1 MQKSSFLLLLSL
13 VALNATQIKSINFEG
28 LKQISPS
35 TAANM
40 TGLKIGDTIT
50 GDNTNQAIINLFEQ
64 GFFDDAYIEEN
75 GGNLTF
81 HVQEK
86 PIIAKIDVEGVV
98 TNDKKAIN
106 EIIGLKKGQTYDK
119 VAIARV
125 KERIK
130 QYYQVKGYFDTVVEV
145 DAKPINKDS
154 SALHLTAIVNRGEN
168 IIIEKINLV
177 GAKKLGYSNFED
189 KIVNKEREMLGW
201 MWGFYDGGLK
211 ISELSNDSIRIKDE
225 YLRKGYLDA
234 YVSEPY
240 LNVDRTN
247 YRGDLTYY
255 IQEGERYR
263 VGQISIDAPSELGL
277 NTAKII
283 RGFALESGDRFNIV
297 RARKDVATLENLV
310 ADKGY
315 AFVKVVPDIKQ
326 DKEKLTA
333 DIVYKIYPENKIKI
347 RNVSISGN
355 EKTADRVIRREMYLT
370 EGNYFSATDL
380 IDSQNALKRTGYFD
394 EVEIEKIRVNDNELD
409 LVVKVKEAPT
419 GEITGGIGYGSS
431 DGLLLNAGISDK
443 NVFGSGMKGEFNI
456 EKSDDS
462 LSGAIGLTNP
472 RIFDSQYMLG
482 GKIYANDYDW
492 NDYKEKS
499 YGLSLTTGR
508 MVGRYT
514 NVGITYNL
522 ENSKIEGLN
531 DFYKAA
537 GYLNGKNVKSS
548 ITPFI
553 NFNNTDDYFI
563 PRSGAIAGAA
573 YEYAGV
579 GGDIKYSRLSG
590 NLNWY
595 YGLRDYVDYDL
606 IFRYKANAGVI
617 FGADDTKLP
626 VNYKQFL
633 GGIRSIRGYES
644 RSIPKQK
651 ICIDRS
657 CRYIETGGKKSF
669 NNSFELSFPLIDRL
683 KMRLVTFYDYG
694 MIGNDSFNEEKRSST
709 GAGIEWMTPIGPMQ
723 LFWTKP
729 LRKKE
734 YDETESFQFTIG
746 SKF

>member
-13 VALNATQIKSINFEG
+13 VALNATQIKSINFQG

-154 SALHLTAIVNRGEN
+154 NALHLTAIVNRGEN

-283 RGFALESGDRFNIV
+283 RGFALESGDRFNII

-443 NVFGSGMKGEFNI
+443 NVFGSGMKGEFNV

>member
-1 MQKSSFLLLLSL
+1 M
-13 VALNATQIKSINFEG
+13 
-28 LKQISPS
+28 
-35 TAANM
+35 
-40 TGLKIGDTIT
+40 
-50 GDNTNQAIINLFEQ
+50 
-64 GFFDDAYIEEN
+64 
-75 GGNLTF
+75 
-81 HVQEK
+81 
-86 PIIAKIDVEGVV
+86 
-98 TNDKKAIN
+98 
-106 EIIGLKKGQTYDK
+106 
-119 VAIARV
+119 V
-125 KERIK
+125 K
-130 QYYQVKGYFDTVVEV
+130 F
-145 DAKPINKDS
+145 
-154 SALHLTAIVNRGEN
+154 
-168 IIIEKINLV
+168 
-177 GAKKLGYSNFED
+177 
-189 KIVNKEREMLGW
+189 
-201 MWGFYDGGLK
+201 
-211 ISELSNDSIRIKDE
+211 
-225 YLRKGYLDA
+225 
-234 YVSEPY
+234 
-240 LNVDRTN
+240 
-247 YRGDLTYY
+247 
-255 IQEGERYR
+255 
-263 VGQISIDAPSELGL
+263 
-277 NTAKII
+277 
-283 RGFALESGDRFNIV
+283 
-297 RARKDVATLENLV
+297 
-310 ADKGY
+310 
-315 AFVKVVPDIKQ
+315 
-326 DKEKLTA
+326 
-333 DIVYKIYPENKIKI
+333 
-347 RNVSISGN
+347 
-355 EKTADRVIRREMYLT
+355 
-370 EGNYFSATDL
+370 
-380 IDSQNALKRTGYFD
+380 
-394 EVEIEKIRVNDNELD
+394 
-409 LVVKVKEAPT
+409 
-419 GEITGGIGYGSS
+419 
-431 DGLLLNAGISDK
+431 
-443 NVFGSGMKGEFNI
+443 
-456 EKSDDS
+456 
-462 LSGAIGLTNP
+462 
-472 RIFDSQYMLG
+472 
-482 GKIYANDYDW
+482 YANDYDW

-694 MIGNDSFNEEKRSST
+694 MIGNDSFSEEKRSST

-723 LFWTKP
+723 LVWPKP